1 MTNDPQAALN
11 KRIKYCLGL
20 YHETQKAIT
29 YPDMKMKVE
38 ENKDLELDAS

>member
-1 MTNDPQAALN
+1 LS
-11 KRIKYCLGL
+11 L

-38 ENKDLELDAS
+38 EAKDMELDASELL